1 LLLVEELNPRQI
13 EQYFL
18 GKKKKNISIQNLFA
32 DKAEKKI
39 FSQYVDQRMSA
50 LLDYCA
56 EHQFVLCW
64 ELERKIRVD
73 DVRLLML
80 PLEAKAQMTFA
91 KTVSGVQYK
100 LFVKVENEVIQP
112 CRHHVITLNENPA
125 WVSIDQKIIKIGGLP
140 GIRLKPFIQKESL
153 FIPDTH
159 AKEFFEKFVM
169 ENLQNVEVIAEGFEH
184 DIHNK
189 ITDVSLKVRDAFTE
203 NR

>member
-1 LLLVEELNPRQI
+1 
-13 EQYFL
+13 
-18 GKKKKNISIQNLFA
+18 
-32 DKAEKKI
+32 
-39 FSQYVDQRMSA
+39 
-50 LLDYCA
+50 
-56 EHQFVLCW
+56 
-64 ELERKIRVD
+64 
-73 DVRLLML
+73 
-80 PLEAKAQMTFA
+80 
-91 KTVSGVQYK
+91 VQYK

-203 NR
+203 NRFVLELVFSYGGASFAYGEPASFRNKISYENDRVSVREFRRDKEGEESFIQQFIRVGFE